1 MPMELVETTILADA
15 VYMRLADPRGP
26 DEAEYWI
33 EFRVPLNE
41 LTLPTAAGDQPL
53 EDIERR
59 YFGLLQLAALRYA
72 RERLSAET
80 QGLADRLS
88 R

>member
-1 MPMELVETTILADA
+1 MPMELIETTILADA
-15 VYMRLADPRGP
+15 VYMRLADRPE
-26 DEAEYWI
+26 EAEYWI
-33 EFRVPLNE
+33 EFRVPLGE
-41 LTLPTAAGDQPL
+41 LTLPTAVGDQPL

-59 YFGLLQLAALRYA
+59 YFGLIQLAALRYA
-72 RERLSAET
+72 RERLSEET